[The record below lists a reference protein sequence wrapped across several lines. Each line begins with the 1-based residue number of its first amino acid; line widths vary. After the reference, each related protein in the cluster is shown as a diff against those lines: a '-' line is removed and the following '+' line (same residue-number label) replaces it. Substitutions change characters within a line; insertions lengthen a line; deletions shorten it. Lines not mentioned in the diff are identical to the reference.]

1 MAEYEHVSN
10 NHTLALP
17 VFTGIVVP
25 SSTCCRVSCNLH
37 HTKTHTLSYI
47 LISIF
52 IYKYTY
58 CRFAGTHLFNFQD
71 YYSSLTNI
79 RSLLASQRT
88 VAQLSECQSLLI
100 TARTAATAL
109 QALAEVEGDY
119 VTIQQAQARFDHD
132 LTPLQAE
139 ISRGTTT
146 MNVTANGNTAEQDF
160 FYRNNDLEQQGLL
173 DTEALMQSS
182 HDLLRESQA

>member
-1 MAEYEHVSN
+1 MYVC
-10 NHTLALP
+10 T
-17 VFTGIVVP
+17 FYG
-25 SSTCCRVSCNLH
+25 STHFPLG
-37 HTKTHTLSYI
+37 YA
-47 LISIF
+47 F
-52 IYKYTY
+52 II
-58 CRFAGTHLFNFQD
+58 QD
-71 YYSSLTNI
+71 YHSALTHI

-88 VAQLSECQSLLI
+88 VSQLSECQSLLI

-146 MNVTANGNTAEQDF
+146 PSRTTKTTLTSNGNTTEQDF